1 MTQTQLS
8 HLIKWARRNTQLAE
22 EREQQEYE
30 EGNEIGAARRHG
42 EAVAFE
48 RIRIILQSY
57 LKEDNK

>member
-8 HLIKWARRNTQLAE
+8 FLIKWALVHTRIAE
-22 EREQQEYE
+22 DKEQQAYE
-30 EGNEIGAARRHG
+30 EGNEIGAARFHG

-57 LKEDNK
+57 LKEGNK